1 MSDFAFVPQGN
12 GVSINASTVSTS
24 IQMPAMST
32 AMCVTNRST
41 TSPAWVAWGTTAP
54 TAVFPVAGATAG
66 SPGMEVAPGA
76 QVSISCNFQNTFV
89 AAVLLSGTGVISF
102 VPGDGL

>member
-1 MSDFAFVPQGN
+1 
-12 GVSINASTVSTS
+12 
-24 IQMPAMST
+24 
-32 AMCVTNRST
+32 
-41 TSPAWVAWGTTAP
+41 
-54 TAVFPVAGATAG
+54 
-66 SPGMEVAPGA
+66 MEVAPGA